1 MQAIIW
7 EKFLVI
13 LILDRAIVRI
23 LYKMLQILVHN
34 ILPSKNGQNCGEA
47 LNKKKIPK
55 RPIRYKKAFTT
66 MIHLYNSHQ
75 ID

>member
-47 LNKKKIPK
+47 LNKKKD
-55 RPIRYKKAFTT
+55 T
-66 MIHLYNSHQ
+66 
-75 ID
+75 